1 MKSLSADLL
10 CSISLVDAVP
20 VAPLPLCN
28 CKRTNQKDGALAHG
42 ILLTRVSSP
51 YLSGERTREG
61 IGARIPPRK
70 PKPLNPPPSKG
81 GVQNAVKIGL
91 AGLVLL
97 AVAAGLAVYGMGT
110 GDERAP
116 RKPSGRVMDAEA
128 VARNR
133 QMAIDM
139 FYHSYDN
146 YMRHAFR
153 EKCRRPE
160 SHRVNPCKVSAR
172 LAGSRRST
180 HSV

>member
-1 MKSLSADLL
+1 MNFPSARTL
-10 CSISLVDAVP
+10 CSISLVDAVRHSTFF
-20 VAPLPLCN
+20 LQ
-28 CKRTNQKDGALAHG
+28 TNHQPFAAHAAWAHG
-42 ILLTRVSSP
+42 IEQSLLP
-51 YLSGERTREG
+51 LHLSGEDSGEEW
-61 IGARIPPRK
+61 ARIPPRK

-97 AVAAGLAVYGMGT
+97 GVAAGLAVYGMGT
-110 GDERAP
+110 GDDGAP

-133 QMAIDM
+133 QMAVDM

-153 EKCRRPE
+153 EKCRHTPN
-160 SHRVNPCKVSAR
+160 HN
-172 LAGSRRST
+172 GSIPAKK
-180 HSV
+180 